1 MGEMLDSANV
11 PPDASPGG
19 SERRLLHASAVDRL
33 RDMIVQGMLMP
44 GAKLNERA
52 ICEQLGISRTPLREA
67 LKVLSTEGLVELQP
81 NRGAVVAT
89 LTERMVREIFTVMGA
104 LEALAGELACR
115 NMTAH
120 QLNEIRALHYQMLAH
135 HARSELAP
143 YFRCNQEI
151 HLAIVEASGNATLAA
166 SYRSLNAHVRRARY
180 MANLSPERWDQAVAE
195 HEKILDALGRRDAAQ
210 LQELLRNHLG
220 SKLTVVLAALGGPAD
235 NEKETA
241 DAAYD

>member
-1 MGEMLDSANV
+1 MGDGLDTIASAGRQ
-11 PPDASPGG
+11 PLT
-19 SERRLLHASAVDRL
+19 ERRLLHESAVDRL
-33 RDMIVQGMLMP
+33 RDMIVQGALVP
-44 GAKLNERA
+44 GAKLNERE

-89 LTERMVREIFTVMGA
+89 LTEQMLREIFAVIGA

-115 NMTAH
+115 NMTVG
-120 QLNEIRALHYQMLAH
+120 QFNEIRALHYQMLAH
-135 HARSELAP
+135 HARGELAP

-151 HLAIVEASGNATLAA
+151 HLAIVKASGNATLAA
-166 SYRSLNAHVRRARY
+166 SYRSLNARVRRARY
-180 MANLSPERWDQAVAE
+180 MANLSPARWNQAVAE

-210 LQELLRNHLG
+210 LQDLLRNHLG
-220 SKLTVVLAALGGPAD
+220 AKLTVVLAALGALTD
-235 NEKETA
+235 NTKETA